1 MRDWFLSYLTS
12 WIVICMITMHLL
24 YNADIRT
31 FLTYLIAISILA
43 FVFGTV
49 AWLVINL
56 IIIISGLF

>member
-12 WIVICMITMHLL
+12 WIVIGMITMHLL